1 MAVTIKDIALKANV
15 STATVSR
22 ALYNT
27 GYVNEETRRRII
39 EIAEELGYERHK
51 ETREVKVRSSLIGVI
66 VSDITNPFFTQI
78 VRGIEDVLS
87 PAGYSLLLCNADE
100 DVEKEKS
107 YLKVLQSKKVDGVIL
122 APAGGDD
129 GSIRGLTDKGIPIVL
144 IDRLINNL
152 ELDGV
157 IIDNLNGAYEGVS
170 HLIYEGYKRIGMIT
184 GPSGIMTSIER
195 FEGYKKAI
203 IDAGLEFDENLVEN
217 GGYTQEG
224 GYRAAKRLIE
234 RAHPDALFVAN
245 NVMTT
250 GALLAI
256 KELDIKIPEE
266 IGIVGFD
273 DMEWAPLVDP
283 PLTTIS
289 QPIYTIGSTAAQL
302 LLRRLSRASKM
313 RKEVVVLKPRLIVRE
328 SSRRKTLENFLDRK
342 VVDKM

>member
-1 MAVTIKDIALKANV
+1 MRKDKYMPVTIKDIADRANV

-27 GYVNEETRRRII
+27 GYIKEETRKRII
-39 EIAEELGYERHK
+39 EIAEEIGYEK
-51 ETREVKVRSSLIGVI
+51 YREIEKTKVKSNLAGVI

-87 PAGYSLLLCNADE
+87 PTGYSLLLCNADE
-100 DVEKEKS
+100 NVEKEKN
-107 YLKVLQSKKVDGVIL
+107 YLKVLQNKKVDGVIL

-129 GSIRGLTDKGIPIVL
+129 RYIREVINRGIPLVL
-144 IDRLINNL
+144 IDRLIDDL
-152 ELDGV
+152 DVDGV
-157 IIDNLNGAYEGVS
+157 IIDNVSGAYEGVS
-170 HLIYEGYKRIGMIT
+170 HLVSEGYRRIGIIT
-184 GPSGIMTSIER
+184 GPLGIMTARER
-195 FEGYKKAI
+195 FDGYKKALLA
-203 IDAGLEFDENLVEN
+203 AGIEIDENLVED
-217 GGYTQEG
+217 GRYTQEG

-234 RAHPDALFVAN
+234 KANPDAIFIAN

-250 GALLAI
+250 GALLALREM
-256 KELDIKIPEE
+256 KIKIPEE

-273 DMEWAPLVDP
+273 DLEWASLIDP

-302 LLRRLSRASKM
+302 LIRRLNRSAKI

-328 SSRRKTLENFLDRK
+328 SSRKRG
-342 VVDKM
+342 